1 VAALSHQVADQ
12 GYGGRAELLLELL
25 GAEPFAPPSLAE
37 AMRAAGAT
45 PEIVRALAQRG
56 DLERLSDD
64 VAFTR
69 GAYDRAV
76 VAVRELIATTGSV
89 SVAQLRD
96 RLGAS
101 RRPMLALLE
110 HLDAVKVTRRVGD
123 ARVLR

>member
-1 VAALSHQVADQ
+1 
-12 GYGGRAELLLELL
+12 LLELL

-37 AMRAAGAT
+37 AIGTAGAT

-64 VAFTR
+64 IAFTR
-69 GAYDRAV
+69 DAYERAV
-76 VAVRELIATTGSV
+76 AAVRELIATNGSV
-89 SVAQLRD
+89 SVAELRD

-110 HLDAVKVTRRVGD
+110 HLDTVKVTRRVGD